1 MKLEIKRPLVAMA
14 LSYFIAL
21 FFSFFC
27 ASLALGILGAFW
39 GVILFCALV
48 GCVILC
54 KVPRRTVICLLLCV
68 LSSIGGCAAIDLTF
82 QKYDRQLTHFAD
94 QTVHITGTVEEVSF

>member
-48 GCVILC
+48 MC
-54 KVPRRTVICLLLCV
+54 
-68 LSSIGGCAAIDLTF
+68 
-82 QKYDRQLTHFAD
+82 HFL
-94 QTVHITGTVEEVSF
+94 

>member
-27 ASLALGILGAFW
+27 ASLALGILGVFW

-48 GCVILC
+48 GCVIL
-54 KVPRRTVICLLLCV
+54 L
-68 LSSIGGCAAIDLTF
+68 
-82 QKYDRQLTHFAD
+82 
-94 QTVHITGTVEEVSF
+94 

>member
-1 MKLEIKRPLVAMA
+1 MKLEINRPLVAMA

-27 ASLALGILGAFW
+27 VSLALGILGIFW

-54 KVPRRTVICLLLCV
+54 KVPRSTWFIWQMKK
-68 LSSIGGCAAIDLTF
+68 SISPERL
-82 QKYDRQLTHFAD
+82 KR
-94 QTVHITGTVEEVSF
+94 